1 MEAEK
6 AKESEEQKEIEIDDI
21 ANMSTAFTLP
31 ARLAK
36 KAADW
41 QKRQG
46 LPLEQDLS
54 QPDSEPRKDGP
65 STKQR

>member
-1 MEAEK
+1 MAEEPFK
-6 AKESEEQKEIEIDDI
+6 NMRFATDEDI
-21 ANMSTAFTLP
+21 AKMNTAFTLP

-54 QPDSEPRKDGP
+54 QPDSEYRKDRP
-65 STKQR
+65 